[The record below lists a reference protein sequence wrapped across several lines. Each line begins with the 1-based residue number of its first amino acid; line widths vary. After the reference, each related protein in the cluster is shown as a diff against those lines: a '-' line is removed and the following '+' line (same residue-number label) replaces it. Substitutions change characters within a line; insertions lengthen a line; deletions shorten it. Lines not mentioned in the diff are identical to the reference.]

1 MQIPRNLRLTY
12 IHAYQSLIWNKVV
25 SKRVEK
31 YGLAPIV
38 GDLVYAPGSSGPEA
52 DSEIDNELVADDDEV
67 EPEKDGEQKD
77 DSNQRAQRNQRKVI
91 AIDSET
97 IKNYTIYDVLLPLPG
112 YGITYPANEVAGW
125 YTELLEADG
134 LGDKG
139 LKHTVK

>member
-1 MQIPRNLRLTY
+1 M
-12 IHAYQSLIWNKVV
+12 K
-25 SKRVEK
+25 K
-31 YGLAPIV
+31 YGLVPII
-38 GDLVYAPGSSGPEA
+38 GDLVYAPGSSDTPET
-52 DSEIDNELVADDDEV
+52 DSIEIDCEVVPDEKEV
-67 EPEKDGEQKD
+67 EPDKNG

-97 IKNYTIYDVLLPLPG
+97 INNYTIYDVLLPLPG